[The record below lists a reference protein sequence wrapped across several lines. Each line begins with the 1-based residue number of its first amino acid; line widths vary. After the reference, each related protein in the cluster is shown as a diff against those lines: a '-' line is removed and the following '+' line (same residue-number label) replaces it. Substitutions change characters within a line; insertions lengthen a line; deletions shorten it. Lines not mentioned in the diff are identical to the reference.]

1 MEKAIFFDIDG
12 TLLDTPNFAELARKA
27 AIDVM
32 IENGLPSNKNEAY
45 DLLKEI
51 IAEKGSNYSKH
62 FNVLTK
68 RICGEENHLLI
79 ALGMVTY
86 HNVKFALLRPFP
98 KTMKLLVYLKKKGYK
113 LGVISNGITIKQWE
127 KLVRLDI
134 HEFFDA
140 VITSEEV
147 GFEKPDKK
155 IFEEA
160 MSRMGCKGENS
171 VMVGNKLEIDIIGA
185 IHAGMSAILL
195 DPEFDISESE
205 KIQEKFDVKIIGTI
219 GELENIL

>member
-12 TLLDTPNFAELARKA
+12 TLLDTSSFAELARRA

-32 IENGLPSNKNEAY
+32 IENGLPSTQDEAY
-45 DLLKEI
+45 ELLKEI
-51 IAEKGSNYSKH
+51 IAEKGSNYNKH

-68 RICGEENHLLI
+68 RMCGEESNLLI

-98 KTMKLLVYLKKKGYK
+98 KTMDVLVYLKNKGYK

-134 HEFFDA
+134 HYFFDE

-147 GFEKPDKK
+147 GSEKPEKK

-160 MSRMGCKGENS
+160 MNRMKCTPENS
-171 VMVGNKLEIDIIGA
+171 LMIGNKLGIDIMGA
-185 IHAGMSAILL
+185 VYAGMSGILVNSDL
-195 DPEFDISESE
+195 DDIISMKALENFDIE
-205 KIQEKFDVKIIGTI
+205 IIETI
-219 GELENIL
+219 GDLSKIL

>member
-1 MEKAIFFDIDG
+1 MDKAIFFDIDG
-12 TLLDTPNFAELARKA
+12 TLLDTSSFAEVARKA

-32 IENGLPSNKNEAY
+32 IENGLPSNKEETYN
-45 DLLKEI
+45 LLKEI
-51 IAEKGSNYSKH
+51 ISKKGSNYNKH

-68 RICGEENHLLI
+68 EICGEENNLLV

-98 KTMKLLVYLKKKGYK
+98 ETMNILIYLKNKGYK

-134 HEFFDA
+134 HYFFEE

-147 GFEKPDKK
+147 GSEKPEKK

-160 MSRMGCKGENS
+160 LNRMNCKAENS
-171 VMVGNKLEIDIIGA
+171 IMVGNKSEIDIIGA
-185 IHAGMSAILL
+185 VNAGMSAILVNSDDGHMITKKTL
-195 DPEFDISESE
+195 DNSNIE
-205 KIQEKFDVKIIGTI
+205 IIDNI
-219 GELENIL
+219 GEIYQIL

>member
-1 MEKAIFFDIDG
+1 MDKAIFFDIDG
-12 TLLDTPNFAELARKA
+12 TLLDTSSFAKVARRA
-27 AIDVM
+27 AIDIM
-32 IENGLPSNKNEAY
+32 IENGLPSNKEETY
-45 DLLKEI
+45 SLLKDI
-51 IAEKGSNYSKH
+51 ISDKGSNYNKH

-68 RICGEENHLLI
+68 KICGEENNLLV

-98 KTMKLLVYLKKKGYK
+98 ETMNVLIYLKNKGYK

-134 HEFFDA
+134 HYFFEE

-147 GFEKPDKK
+147 GFEKPKKK

-160 MSRMGCKGENS
+160 LNRMNCKAENS
-171 VMVGNKLEIDIIGA
+171 IMVGNKAEIDTIGA
-185 IHAGMSAILL
+185 VNAGMSAILVNS
-195 DPEFDISESE
+195 DDAH
-205 KIQEKFDVKIIGTI
+205 IIPKETLNNSNIEIIDNI
-219 GELENIL
+219 GEICKIL